1 MHEVTPKVVA
11 IAVSTVMITCNTLL
25 QICLLSLFIV
35 CLFLVKYVVLQARK
49 RRVTADNPSFS
60 LRYKDTAPETACQVF
75 GGGILKDYTVCVKGV
90 FGYSGIQLF
99 TWAGGG
105 ENNSL
110 VVIIYKYYY
119 YKKFSYPLLRFYF
132 TEYLNTL
139 NTP

>member
-1 MHEVTPKVVA
+1 MHDVTPKVVA

-75 GGGILKDYTVCVKGV
+75 GGGILKDYTVCVKGGIRV
-90 FGYSGIQLF
+90 FRYS
-99 TWAGGG
+99 
-105 ENNSL
+105 
-110 VVIIYKYYY
+110 VVYMGWG
-119 YKKFSYPLLRFYF
+119 R
-132 TEYLNTL
+132 
-139 NTP
+139 